1 MKHEPGCGHDH
12 DHDDDQ
18 HECSPEPVSETGTE
32 LFSGCDVQFRYPK
45 GWEVQEEANE
55 EQTTITVQSPGTA
68 FWTLSLFE
76 DRPDADEILASVMSA
91 YEELYEELD
100 VYEFDVMVLGAPAV
114 AREFDFV
121 CLDLVSSVSLMI
133 FQTVKRTA
141 MVLFQGED
149 RELEKARPV
158 MEAMTRSLVCDVE

>member
-1 MKHEPGCGHDH
+1 MKHQPGCGHDH
-12 DHDDDQ
+12 DHDDD
-18 HECSPEPVSETGTE
+18 HLECSPEPVGDSGTE
-32 LFSGCDVQFRYPK
+32 LFSGCDVQFRYPQ
-45 GWEVQEEANE
+45 GWTVQEESND

-76 DRPDADEILASVMSA
+76 ERPDADQILASVMAA

-100 VYEFDVMVLGAPAV
+100 IYEADAMVLGAPAV

-121 CLDLVSSVSLMI
+121 CLDLVSSVSLVI

-141 MVLFQGED
+141 LVLYQGED
-149 RELEKARPV
+149 RGLEQARPV
-158 MEAMTRSLVCDVE
+158 MEAMTRSLLCDVE